1 MAVVG
6 AILAGGLARRLGGGD
21 KPLRLL
27 AGRPLLA
34 HVAERLRPQV
44 DRLILNANGD
54 PARFATF
61 GIEVVPDSVPG
72 NPGPL
77 AGILACLETATDAD
91 WVVTVP
97 GDAPFLPADLAMRLV
112 AAGPAAASSRGR
124 RHPVIGAWRPGQARR
139 LAELLA
145 SGERRVGVFAADAGV
160 VEWPAEPVDP
170 FMNLNEPADFAAA
183 EALITASAGYG
194 RG

>member
-34 HVAERLRPQV
+34 HVVDRLGPQV

-54 PARFATF
+54 PGRFAAF
-61 GIEVVPDSVPG
+61 GLEVVADGLPG

-77 AGILACLETATDAD
+77 AGILACLRAASDAD

-97 GDAPFLPADLAMRLV
+97 GDVPFLPPDLVARLI
-112 AAGPAAASSRGR
+112 AAGPAIAASGGR
-124 RHPVIGAWRPGQARR
+124 RHPVVGAWRPGQAGR
-139 LAELLA
+139 LAGLLA
-145 SGERRVGVFAADAGV
+145 AGERRVGVFAAGAGV
-160 VEWPAEPVDP
+160 VDWPAEPADP
-170 FMNLNEPADFAAA
+170 FTNLNEPVDFAAA
-183 EALITASAGYG
+183 EAAL
-194 RG
+194 RP

>member
-1 MAVVG
+1 LAVVG

-34 HVAERLRPQV
+34 HVADRLRPQV

-54 PARFATF
+54 PSRFAAF
-61 GIEVVPDSVPG
+61 GLDVVADSVPG

-77 AGILACLETATDAD
+77 AGILACLQASTDAD

-97 GDAPFLPADLAMRLV
+97 GDAPFLPVDLVARLI
-112 AAGPAAASSRGR
+112 AAGPAVAASGGR
-124 RHPVIGAWRPGQARR
+124 RHPVVGAWRPAQA
-139 LAELLA
+139 AQVVDLLA
-145 SGERRVGVFAADAGV
+145 AGERRVGMFAADAV
-160 VEWPAEPVDP
+160 VVDWPVAPIDP
-170 FMNLNEPADFAAA
+170 FMNLNEPTDFAAA
-183 EALITASAGYG
+183 EALLTP
-194 RG
+194 